1 MTALNKVEIDQHD
14 LELENLSPAVFDGF
28 KTKSVEMSDQF
39 TYDFLGVRT
48 SIDFNKNWAKA
59 GGIQKPMPR
68 SSWEWI
74 SLLWAVETAGDTV
87 TLVECGAGW
96 APWVSRGYE
105 AARAKGHKNIHI
117 KAVEGEPTHY
127 DYMKRQFTDNNIPDS
142 DVDAIL
148 GVVSAES
155 GVSMF
160 PIAAD
165 PQTAWGLRG
174 IPSDAKDTD
183 TMLAELGATPDAENP
198 NLYSLPKRPGLYA
211 VQRSVSLEDLIKD
224 KELVDYIHFDIQGSE
239 GDVIENSIDVMNKKV
254 RCIFIGTHS
263 HEIEDQIKNALSA
276 QDWKLITDVTMS
288 RRENGSLQD
297 GEQVWVN
304 SRFL

>member
-1 MTALNKVEIDQHD
+1 MTALRK
-14 LELENLSPAVFDGF
+14 LETSQYQPQLESLSPTVFDKF
-28 KTKSVEMSDQF
+28 KTKSVEMTDQF

-59 GGIQKPMPR
+59 GGVQKPMPR

-74 SLLWAVETAGDTV
+74 SLLWAVETADHSV

-96 APWVSRGYE
+96 APWVTRGYE
-105 AARAKGHKNIHI
+105 AARATGHKKIHI
-117 KAVEGEPTHY
+117 KAVEGEPTHF
-127 DYMKRQFTDNNIPDS
+127 DYMKRQFTDNNIPDA
-142 DVDAIL
+142 DIDAIL

-174 IPSDAKDTD
+174 IASNAKDTD
-183 TMLAELGATPDAENP
+183 GMLEELGAKPDTDNP

-211 VQRSVSLEDLIKD
+211 IQRSVSLEDLIED
-224 KELVDYIHFDIQGSE
+224 KQLVDYIHFDIQGSE
-239 GDVIENSIDVMNKKV
+239 GDVIENSVEVMNKKV
-254 RCIFIGTHS
+254 RCIFVGTHS
-263 HEIEDQIKNALSA
+263 HDIEDQIKAALTD
-276 QDWKLITDVTMS
+276 QGWYLIADVTMS
-288 RRENGSLQD
+288 TRENGRLQD